1 MDTLKDHNY
10 YVYILTN
17 NNKTVLYTG
26 VTNNLERKIYEHKNG
41 INKGFTKK
49 YNINNLVYYEIQ
61 NDINEAIKR
70 EKQIK
75 AGSRKKKINLI
86 NSINPGWEDLAEKIF
101 RYYFVPHAGL
111 VMTHYKQRTLNEK
124 TTHNY
129 FCIIIY
135 PSGLLAAQAKAY
147 A

>member
-1 MDTLKDHNY
+1 VDTLKDHNY

-101 RYYFVPHAGL
+101 R
-111 VMTHYKQRTLNEK
+111 
-124 TTHNY
+124 
-129 FCIIIY
+129 
-135 PSGLLAAQAKAY
+135 
-147 A
+147 